1 MSRDA
6 LVVGI
11 STYQYLPGLNA
22 PAQDAEAIASQLE
35 AYGDFRVAR
44 LPEIVQSDKLRVGVK
59 TPVTLT
65 ELEAALVRLF
75 KPKGNN
81 IPQTALFYYSGH
93 GLQKEAGIHEGYL
106 ATSDA
111 NPAANFFGLSL
122 FWLRRLLQESPVR
135 QRIVLLD
142 CCHSGEILNFL
153 EADPGARSGTDRLF
167 MAASREYESAY
178 ESLTGTYSIFTQ
190 ALLDGLD
197 PRRLPNGT
205 VTNYALTDWVS
216 TALKGESQ
224 QPLFENSGSEI
235 ILTQC
240 QGPLTVINSSISDEV
255 CPYRGLEPFNE
266 THADYFFGRETL
278 TDQLLDKL
286 KSSKFLA
293 VVGASGSGKSSLV
306 RAGLVHKL
314 QRGQTISGSNHWQ
327 IRMITPTEYP
337 FKSLANAFVNPD
349 ASPVDRAEQL
359 RRAELL
365 LQEGGSGFSQLI
377 RASLM
382 SEANK
387 QARLVL
393 IIDQFEEVFTLC
405 QGPHAEHERHRF
417 FNCLLAG
424 LREVGDR
431 FNVVIVLRAD
441 FFNKCSFYRALSEQ
455 MEANLVMVTPLTYEQ
470 IKASILKPAEK
481 VGLVCEPNLVYNILL
496 DIVGAPG
503 ELPLLQ
509 YTLLELWHRRQQ
521 DANGGSSRL
530 TLDAYTELG
539 GVRGTL
545 QKRADELFYSLSLE
559 EQQVAKRIFIAL
571 TQLGEGTEDTR
582 RRVLKS
588 ELVSPQ
594 FSADLVEQVLEKLI
608 RAKLVITNQVA
619 PANGHQ
625 DRIDQRLANMSTALR
640 LAQVA
645 RHKSPALPETS
656 SQTVAFS
663 SRQTA
668 LNKGYNLNITRISQT
683 ANLEQFHLAT
693 GSAAE
698 SYQETVDI
706 AHEAL
711 IRNWSLLRSWLDENR
726 EMLRRQRR
734 IERSAREW
742 NTANQPH
749 SPEYLLHGNRLI
761 DAEDYLSHYPNEL
774 SALAQRFISISQD
787 ESRRVRREVRLL
799 QFTIPSALLFA
810 LGITFSQYQVA
821 LHNQTEKDYQLRVS
835 TSRQWSAIAQSILQ
849 EPDGDPNTALLIS
862 RLAAERGHT
871 YEAEASLRAAL
882 QKLRLQATFKA
893 GEKPIKHLALSPDR
907 NLLATLET
915 GGTIRLWSLASQ
927 KVERVFQWHEGEA
940 KGNHQESGK
949 AEDEGET
956 KNRGRAEKGIPPA
969 GLGVAFT
976 ADGKS
981 LVAVAN
987 QANQIKIWSVE
998 SGELQLQLGGFQAPI
1013 NQIALSPDG
1022 KWIAAAS
1029 EDRTVQV
1036 WQMHTGQLQ
1045 GKFSQSIA
1053 SSSLAFSPNNKVL
1066 LAASGNR
1073 AILWQL
1079 NTRQPSRTLTATNP
1093 IHRATFSPDGR
1104 LIAILSQ
1111 NGQVQVQEVAT
1122 GQVRQTLAISP
1133 TTQGEILTSAAQLGF
1148 SPNSKVLTVNTGKG
1162 QLWTWNLESKQQW
1175 HVEQPPAKIQV
1186 TNQVEQGAI
1195 AFSPDSHYLVTSQQQ
1210 QIEDQVIYVATIYD
1224 SKTGQELGSLRGHTG
1239 PITAIQ
1245 FTDDG
1250 SLIVTS
1256 SIDGTVRLWS
1266 AEVGG
1271 ELPSLKMA
1279 DRPIQWLA
1287 FQQTGNQSSNS
1298 LPGVAQPGLASNGI
1312 VTVATNGTLQRWDLV
1327 KPLSIPDALKGN
1339 TGYVGLDKVFSPI
1352 SVKNQVVQTLNQLGQ
1367 NVESL
1372 GTELRAN
1379 FSNLIRIGS
1388 PASPQSKKS
1397 QSAAKANAGYLYRDG
1412 AIAAT
1417 TKQSQVLTNLTDNL
1431 LSHSKLASVAF
1442 SVDGQW
1448 LATADS
1454 AGKVEIWQIHPDQTL
1469 NRVREVEVAQI
1480 ISNQNITQTGQ
1491 QNIPGNTIRQ
1501 LAFSPDG
1508 QKLLGVSV
1516 DWTLHLW
1523 EVRSGKLLH
1532 SFTGHEAFVE
1542 QAQFS
1547 ADGQR
1552 IISASWDRT
1561 ARIWETE
1568 SGQLKMTLDHKDG
1581 VTSAHF
1587 SPDGQQVVTTS
1598 LDGTAKVYDAYTGAL
1613 QVILAGHRGAVLD
1626 AAFSPDGQT
1635 VATGSTDGIARLW
1648 DASTGVEKATLR
1660 PIQASDQAEPIKQIS
1675 FSPDGHYVIT
1685 LTGSGQIR
1693 LWVASWPGLLEVARD
1708 RSLRQLKP
1716 DECLRYLRLAPN
1728 VCPTLT
1734 LSSDSSQ

>member
-11 STYQYLPGLNA
+11 STYQYLPALNA

-35 AYGDFRVAR
+35 TYGDFRVAR

-59 TPVTLT
+59 TPVTLM
-65 ELEAALVRLF
+65 ELEAALVKLF

-81 IPQTALFYYSGH
+81 IPHTALFYYSGH

-178 ESLTGTYSIFTQ
+178 ESLTGHYSVFTQ
-190 ALLDGLD
+190 ALLEGLD
-197 PRRLPNGT
+197 PRRMPNGT
-205 VTNYALTDWVS
+205 ITNYALTDWVS

-240 QGPLTVINSSISDEV
+240 QGPLTVINSSVSEEV
-255 CPYRGLEPFNE
+255 CPYRGLEPFDE

-286 KSSKFLA
+286 KSSQFLA

-327 IRMITPTEYP
+327 TRIITPTDYP

-349 ASPVDRAEQL
+349 ATPVDHAEQL

-387 QARLVL
+387 HARLVL

-417 FNCLLAG
+417 FNCLLTG

-431 FNVVIVLRAD
+431 FSVVIVLRAD
-441 FFNKCSFYRALSEQ
+441 FFSKCSFYRALSEQ

-521 DANGGSSRL
+521 DPNGGSSRL

-559 EQQVAKRIFIAL
+559 EQQIAKRIFIAL

-608 RAKLVITNQVA
+608 RAKLVITNQIA

-625 DRIDQRLANMSTALR
+625 ERIDQRLANMSTALR

-645 RHKSPALPETS
+645 RRKSPALPETP
-656 SQTVAFS
+656 SQKLAL
-663 SRQTA
+663 TA
-668 LNKGYNLNITRISQT
+668 KRSLLDRGYDVNIARISHNV
-683 ANLEQFHLAT
+683 NLEQFQAVSGRGT
-693 GSAAE
+693 E
-698 SYQETVDI
+698 SCQETVDI

-726 EMLRRQRR
+726 EMLRRQRQ

-742 NTANQPH
+742 NAAHQPH
-749 SPEYLLHGNRLI
+749 SPEYLLHGNRLL
-761 DAEDYLSHYPNEL
+761 DAEDYLNHYPNEL
-774 SALAQRFISISQD
+774 SALAQRFISVSQE
-787 ESRRVRREVRLL
+787 ESRRTRREVRLL
-799 QFTIPSALLFA
+799 QFTIPSALFFA
-810 LGITFSQYQVA
+810 LGITFFQYQVA
-821 LHNQTEKDYQLRVS
+821 LHNQAEKDYQLRVS

-882 QKLRLQATFKA
+882 QKLRLQATFNA
-893 GEKPIKHLALSPDR
+893 GEKPLRHLALSPDR
-907 NLLATLET
+907 NWLATLEQ
-915 GGTIRLWSLASQ
+915 GNTIRLWSLAAQ
-927 KVERVFQWHEGEA
+927 KVKRVLQWHEGE
-940 KGNHQESGK
+940 KQGNPPG
-949 AEDEGET
+949 GEQ
-956 KNRGRAEKGIPPA
+956 A
-969 GLGVAFT
+969 GDGGGPKSSPDGGMITFS
-976 ADGKS
+976 ADGQA
-981 LVAVAN
+981 LVAVAHRAD
-987 QANQIKIWSVE
+987 QVKIWSVE
-998 SGELQLQLGGFQAPI
+998 SGKQQFQLEGFQAPI
-1013 NQIALSPDG
+1013 THVALSPDG

-1029 EDRTVQV
+1029 EDRTIQV
-1036 WQMHTGQLQ
+1036 WQMQTGQLQ
-1045 GKFSQSIA
+1045 SQFSQPIA
-1053 SSSLAFSPNNKVL
+1053 PSSLTFSPDSKLL

-1073 AILWQL
+1073 TTLWQVD
-1079 NTRQPSRTLTATNP
+1079 TRQSRRTLTAASP
-1093 IHRATFSPDGR
+1093 IQRAAFSADGR
-1104 LIAILSQ
+1104 WIAMLLQ
-1111 NGQVQVQEVAT
+1111 DGKVQVQEVAT
-1122 GQVRQTLAISP
+1122 GQVRQTLAIAP
-1133 TTQGEILTSAAQLGF
+1133 AGQEGILTPAAQLVF
-1148 SPNSKVLTVNTGKG
+1148 SPNGQVLAVNTGKG
-1162 QLWTWNLESKQQW
+1162 QLWAWNLESGQQW
-1175 HVEQPPAKIQV
+1175 HIEPPPAKIQIS
-1186 TNQVEQGAI
+1186 NQGGLGAI
-1195 AFSPDSHYLVTSQQQ
+1195 AFSPDSRYLVTSQQQ
-1210 QIEDQVIYVATIYD
+1210 QGEDQVIYVATLYD
-1224 SKTGQELGSLRGHTG
+1224 SRTGQEIGTLRGHTA

-1245 FTDDG
+1245 FTEDG
-1250 SLIVTS
+1250 SLIATS
-1256 SIDGTVRLWS
+1256 SLDGTVRLWS

-1287 FQQTGNQSSNS
+1287 FQQQNNASHEPVGSTQSKSV
-1298 LPGVAQPGLASNGI
+1298 LHGPVLNGI
-1312 VTVATNGTLQRWDLV
+1312 VTVATNGALQRWDLV
-1327 KPLSIPDALKGN
+1327 QPLTISAAINSSIGN
-1339 TGYVGLDKVFSPI
+1339 ARLERAFSPT
-1352 SVKNQVVQTLNQLGQ
+1352 SVRNNIVRTLNQIRQEVG
-1367 NVESL
+1367 NL
-1372 GTELRAN
+1372 GTELQMHLSSLMRVGVPV
-1379 FSNLIRIGS
+1379 SS
-1388 PASPQSKKS
+1388 PIQNS
-1397 QSAAKANAGYLYRDG
+1397 QSLAKANGNYLSNLG

-1417 TKQSQVLTNLTDNL
+1417 TRQSQVLTNLTDKL
-1431 LSHSKLASVAF
+1431 LPQSKLASVAF
-1442 SVDGQW
+1442 SADGQR
-1448 LATADS
+1448 LATSDS
-1454 AGKVEIWQIHPDQTL
+1454 TGKVAVWQINSDQTL
-1469 NRVREVEVAQI
+1469 NRIGELQAVQVVAKPVP
-1480 ISNQNITQTGQ
+1480 TQARQ
-1491 QNIPGNTIRQ
+1491 QSSGGNAIRY

-1508 QKLLGVSV
+1508 QMLLGVGV

-1523 EVRSGKLLH
+1523 EVRSGKLLQ
-1532 SFTGHEAFVE
+1532 SLTGHEAFVE

-1547 ADGQR
+1547 ADGRR

-1561 ARIWETE
+1561 ARIWEVE
-1568 SGQLKMTLDHKDG
+1568 SGQLKLTLTHKDG

-1587 SPDGQQVVTTS
+1587 GPDGQQVVTTS
-1598 LDGTAKVYDAYTGAL
+1598 LDGTAKVYDSYTGAL

-1635 VATGSTDGIARLW
+1635 IATGSTDGIVRLW

-1660 PIQASDQAEPIKQIS
+1660 PTRPSAQADSIKQIS
-1675 FSPDGHYVIT
+1675 FSPDGHHLVA
-1685 LTGSGQIR
+1685 LTSSGQLQ
-1693 LWVASWPGLLEVARD
+1693 LWIASWPGLLEVARD

-1716 DECLRYLRLAPN
+1716 EECLRYLRLAPN

-1734 LSSDSSQ
+1734 LNSNVR

>member
-11 STYQYLPGLNA
+11 STYQYLPALNA

-35 AYGDFRVAR
+35 TYGDFRVAR
-44 LPEIVQSDKLRVGVK
+44 LPEIVQSDRLRVGVK
-59 TPVTLT
+59 TPVTLM
-65 ELEAALVRLF
+65 ELEAALVKLF
-75 KPKGNN
+75 KPKGSN
-81 IPQTALFYYSGH
+81 IPHTALFYYSGH

-106 ATSDA
+106 ATTDA

-178 ESLTGTYSIFTQ
+178 ESLTGHYSVFTQ
-190 ALLDGLD
+190 ALLEGLD
-197 PRRLPNGT
+197 PRRMPNGT

-240 QGPLTVINSSISDEV
+240 QGPLTVINSSILEEV
-255 CPYRGLEPFNE
+255 CPYRGLEPFDE

-286 KSSKFLA
+286 KSSQFLA

-314 QRGQTISGSNHWQ
+314 QRGQTVSGSNHWQ
-327 IRMITPTEYP
+327 IRIITPTDYP
-337 FKSLANAFVNPD
+337 FKSLANAFVNPA

-359 RRAELL
+359 HRAELL
-365 LQEGGSGFSQLI
+365 LQEGSSGFSQLI

-387 QARLVL
+387 QSRLVL

-405 QGPHAEHERHRF
+405 QGPHAEQERHRF

-431 FNVVIVLRAD
+431 FSVVIVLRAD
-441 FFNKCSFYRALSEQ
+441 FFSKCSFYRALSEQ

-509 YTLLELWHRRQQ
+509 YTLLELWHRRQR
-521 DANGGSSRL
+521 DPNGGSSRL

-559 EQQVAKRIFIAL
+559 EQQIAKRIFIAL

-608 RAKLVITNQVA
+608 RAKLVITNQMA

-625 DRIDQRLANMSTALR
+625 ERIDQRLTNMSTALR

-645 RHKSPALPETS
+645 RRKSPALPTTP
-656 SQTVAFS
+656 SQ
-663 SRQTA
+663 QLA
-668 LNKGYNLNITRISQT
+668 LPAKQPLLDRGYNVNIARISHD
-683 ANLEQFHLAT
+683 ANLEQFQAVP
-693 GSAAE
+693 GMGKSC
-698 SYQETVDI
+698 QETVDI

-726 EMLRRQRR
+726 EMLRRQRQ

-742 NTANQPH
+742 NAANQPH
-749 SPEYLLHGNRLI
+749 SPEYLLHGNRLL
-761 DAEDYLSHYPNEL
+761 DAEDYLNHYPNEL
-774 SALAQRFISISQD
+774 SALAQRFISVSQE
-787 ESRRVRREVRLL
+787 ESRRTRREVRLL
-799 QFTIPSALLFA
+799 QFTIPSALFFA
-810 LGITFSQYQVA
+810 LGITFFQYQVA
-821 LHNQTEKDYQLRVS
+821 LHNQAEKDYQLRVS

-862 RLAAERGHT
+862 RLAAEQGHT

-882 QKLRLQATFKA
+882 QKLRLQATFHA
-893 GEKPIKHLALSPDR
+893 GEKPISRLALSPDR
-907 NLLATLET
+907 NWLATLEQ
-915 GGTIRLWSLASQ
+915 GNTIRLWSLAAQ
-927 KVERVFQWHEGEA
+927 KVERVLQWHEGEEQRNDQGSEQA
-940 KGNHQESGK
+940 GDGAGRQQEGGRRDVFPGSMVAFSTDGK
-949 AEDEGET
+949 A
-956 KNRGRAEKGIPPA
+956 
-969 GLGVAFT
+969 
-976 ADGKS
+976 
-981 LVAVAN
+981 LVAVA
-987 QANQIKIWSVE
+987 QRANQIKIWSVE
-998 SGELQLQLGGFQAPI
+998 SGKLQFQLGGFQAPI
-1013 NQIALSPDG
+1013 TQVALSPDG

-1029 EDRTVQV
+1029 EDRTIQV
-1036 WQMHTGQLQ
+1036 WQMQTGQLQ
-1045 GKFSQSIA
+1045 SQFSQPIA
-1053 SSSLAFSPNNKVL
+1053 PSSLTFSPDSKLL
-1066 LAASGNR
+1066 LAVSGNR
-1073 AILWQL
+1073 TTLWQVD
-1079 NTRQPSRTLTATNP
+1079 TRQSSRTLTAASP
-1093 IHRATFSPDGR
+1093 IQQTAFSADGR
-1104 LIAILSQ
+1104 WIAMLCQ
-1111 NGQVQVQEVAT
+1111 DGKLQVQEVTT
-1122 GQVRQTLAISP
+1122 GQVRQTLAIAP
-1133 TTQGEILTSAAQLGF
+1133 AGQGGMVTAAAQLVF
-1148 SPNSKVLTVNTGKG
+1148 SPNSQMLAVNTGKD
-1162 QLWTWNLESKQQW
+1162 QLWVWNLESGQQW
-1175 HVEQPPAKIQV
+1175 HIEPPPAKIQIS
-1186 TNQVEQGAI
+1186 NPGDWGAI
-1195 AFSPDSHYLVTSQQQ
+1195 AFSPDSHYLVTSQQRQ
-1210 QIEDQVIYVATIYD
+1210 VENQVIYVATLYD
-1224 SKTGQELGSLRGHTG
+1224 SQTGQEIGTLRGHTA

-1245 FTDDG
+1245 FTQDG
-1250 SLIVTS
+1250 SLIATS
-1256 SIDGTVRLWS
+1256 SLDSTVRLWS

-1271 ELPSLKMA
+1271 ELPSLKIA
-1279 DRPIQWLA
+1279 DWPIQWLA
-1287 FQQTGNQSSNS
+1287 FQQQNSAANKPADRTQSKPA
-1298 LPGVAQPGLASNGI
+1298 LHGI
-1312 VTVATNGTLQRWDLV
+1312 VTVATNGALQRWDLV
-1327 KPLSIPDALKGN
+1327 HPLTISAAIKNSIGDARLAK
-1339 TGYVGLDKVFSPI
+1339 TFSPI
-1352 SVKNQVVQTLNQLGQ
+1352 SVRNNIVRTVNQISQGVGN
-1367 NVESL
+1367 L
-1372 GTELRAN
+1372 GTELQMH
-1379 FSNLIRIGS
+1379 FSHLLKIGAPTS
-1388 PASPQSKKS
+1388 SQIQNS
-1397 QSAAKANAGYLYRDG
+1397 QSLIQAKGNYLYNSG

-1417 TKQSQVLTNLTDNL
+1417 TKQSQVLSNLTNK
-1431 LSHSKLASVAF
+1431 LSPQSKLASVAF
-1442 SVDGQW
+1442 SADGQR
-1448 LATADS
+1448 LATSDS
-1454 AGKVEIWQIHPDQTL
+1454 TGKVAVWQINSDQTL
-1469 NRVREVEVAQI
+1469 HRIGELQAVQMVTQPDPAQP
-1480 ISNQNITQTGQ
+1480 GQ
-1491 QNIPGNTIRQ
+1491 QGAGGNAIRY

-1508 QKLLGVSV
+1508 QMLVGVGV
-1516 DWTLHLW
+1516 DWTLRLW
-1523 EVRSGKLLH
+1523 EVRSGKLWQSL
-1532 SFTGHEAFVE
+1532 TGHKAFVE
-1542 QAQFS
+1542 EAQFS
-1547 ADGQR
+1547 ADGRR
-1552 IISASWDRT
+1552 IISTSWDRT
-1561 ARIWETE
+1561 ARIWEVE
-1568 SGQLKMTLDHKDG
+1568 SGQLKLTLSHKDG

-1598 LDGTAKVYDAYTGAL
+1598 LDGTAKIYDSYTGAL
-1613 QVILAGHRGAVLD
+1613 QVILAGHRGGVLD

-1635 VATGSTDGIARLW
+1635 VATGSTDGIVRLW
-1648 DASTGVEKATLR
+1648 DASTGIEKAALR
-1660 PIQASDQAEPIKQIS
+1660 PARFSIQADAIKQIT
-1675 FSPDGHYVIT
+1675 FSPDGHHLVA
-1685 LTGSGQIR
+1685 LTSSGQLR
-1693 LWVASWPGLLEVARD
+1693 LWIASWPGLLEVARD

-1716 DECLRYLRLAPN
+1716 EECLRYLRLAPN
-1728 VCPTLT
+1728 VCPTLA
-1734 LSSDSSQ
+1734 LNSNLRQ